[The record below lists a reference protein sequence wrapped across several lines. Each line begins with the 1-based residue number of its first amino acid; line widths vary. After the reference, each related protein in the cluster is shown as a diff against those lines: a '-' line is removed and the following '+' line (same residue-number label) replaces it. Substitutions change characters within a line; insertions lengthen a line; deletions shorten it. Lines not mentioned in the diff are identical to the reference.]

1 MRYSL
6 LLITFIQLSSF
17 GFAQMKNEQ
26 IKQLQKK
33 IHLQNEKIDSL
44 KLIIDDWIMASV
56 EPIQEKSPL
65 INWLNENFGM
75 IVPSEMSLMCEFNC
89 SNYTGKLNESI
100 LKEFQEEYWLGTFHL
115 NDIKSTENGIVI
127 DLGTDDLSKIMII
140 TENYFTVSYHGI
152 VGSDGQ
158 TLIYSFEKKAT
169 TIDHDNFCYN
179 FMSPTVLQAARDY
192 YDSKDVEDPNYRGHI
207 FEYGAYNL
215 ETQQYTFITFE

>member
-1 MRYSL
+1 MKI
-6 LLITFIQLSSF
+6 LLILFVFINGVTVS
-17 GFAQMKNEQ
+17 FAQSKNEQ
-26 IKQLQKK
+26 IKQLQMK
-33 IHLQNEKIDSL
+33 IHFQNEKIDSL
-44 KLIIDDWIMASV
+44 ISIIDDWIMASV
-56 EPIQEKSPL
+56 EPVQEQSPL
-65 INWLNENFGM
+65 INWLNENLGM

-115 NDIKSTENGIVI
+115 NDIKSAENGIVI

-140 TENYFTVSYHGI
+140 TENYFTVSYHGM

-179 FMSPTVLQAARDY
+179 IMSPTVLQAARD
-192 YDSKDVEDPNYRGHI
+192 
-207 FEYGAYNL
+207 
-215 ETQQYTFITFE
+215 